1 LRTEKPLYMNVWL
14 ALIPLISAFIGWV
27 TNWVAI
33 KMLFHPRRPYRV
45 LGLTVQGIFPKRQ
58 RQFAERLGRMV
69 SEELLS
75 FADIESRVT
84 SPDNLRRLMPVV
96 EQHVDEFLR
105 RRLPELFPVISMFI
119 GEKTLG
125 ELKGHFMNELER
137 LFPILMQRYM
147 SNLQSELDLERIVV
161 DKVSALSS
169 DRLEALLMSVMS
181 REFRFVE
188 VLGGVLGFLIG
199 LLQVG
204 LTLLAG

>member
-1 LRTEKPLYMNVWL
+1 MSPWL

-75 FADIESRVT
+75 FADIETRVT

-105 RRLPELFPVISMFI
+105 RRLTELFPVISMFI

-125 ELKGHFMNELER
+125 ELKGHFMDELER
-137 LFPILMQRYM
+137 LFPILMRRYM
-147 SNLQSELDLERIVV
+147 ANLESELDLERIVV
-161 DKVSALSS
+161 DKVTALSS